1 MNEYIQ
7 NFTLSN
13 VRCFEGTNDIRL
25 RPLTFFVGENST
37 GKTTA
42 LACIQALGDCL
53 SIHNWQNNINFNR
66 IPYQLGTFENIVRN
80 GQEKLSEFQIG
91 FTFLVENQIENKLLL
106 TLREMEN
113 STDVDIKSV
122 KLTIPKGE
130 VLLKFPA
137 TKEDEE
143 EKQLTFEY
151 RSRTAAGKDYFEV
164 SFPHIPWLTSPIT
177 QINALL
183 ATLMQDKNN
192 HEQDKLKIFIL
203 KFISEIKSVP
213 GYTPSELKS
222 EYDYILFSTI
232 YNLLPFYSFQPI
244 RSKPMRTLDPIKDV
258 ENNEGNEIA
267 VTLVNLYRSKH
278 KNWIQLKF
286 NLDKFGEISGL
297 FKEINVNELGKSK
310 SDPFELQVKIGNGP
324 FVNLIDV
331 GYGINQI
338 LPILVRA
345 FSTDSHYS
353 TFLLQQ
359 PELHL
364 HPKGQAALATL
375 LVAVYQKLGHSFIIE
390 THSEN
395 LINRTRIEI
404 RKGKIDSNDVSLVY
418 FEPQGD
424 KVKIHNI
431 EFNQIGEMLGVPESY
446 REFFSKESFRLLG
459 FAQ

>member
-13 VRCFEGTNDIRL
+13 VRCFEGTHDIRL

-53 SIHNWQNNINFNR
+53 SIHNWQNNINFNQV
-66 IPYQLGTFENIVRN
+66 PYQLGTFENIVRN
-80 GQEKLSEFQIG
+80 GQDKISEFQIG
-91 FTFLVENQIENKLLL
+91 FTLLVENQIESKLLL

-130 VLLKFPA
+130 VLLKFPT
-137 TKEDEE
+137 TKEHDE
-143 EKQLTFEY
+143 EKQHIFGY
-151 RSRTAAGKDYFEV
+151 CSRTDAGKDYFEV
-164 SFPHIPWLTSPIT
+164 SFPYIPWSTS
-177 QINALL
+177 L
-183 ATLMQDKNN
+183 ATRIGTLVVSLMQGKNSI
-192 HEQDKLKIFIL
+192 EQTKLREFL
-203 KFISEIKSVP
+203 LDFFSEIKSTL
-213 GYTPSELKS
+213 GYASLEVQS
-222 EYDYILFSTI
+222 DFDYLLFATT
-232 YNLLPFYSFQPI
+232 YSFPPI
-244 RSKPMRTLDPIKDV
+244 RSKLERTLDSIKDS
-258 ENNEGNEIA
+258 ENSEENEMA

-278 KNWIQLKF
+278 KNWIQLKH
-286 NLDKFGEISGL
+286 NLDKFGENSGL
-297 FKEINVNELGKSK
+297 FKEIDVKELGYSK
-310 SDPFELQVKIGNGP
+310 SDPFELQAKIGNGP

-345 FSTDSHYS
+345 FSTDSHRT
-353 TFLLQQ
+353 TFLLQK

-375 LVAVYQKLGHSFIIE
+375 LIAVYQNLRHLFIIE

-418 FEPQGD
+418 FESLGD
-424 KVKIHNI
+424 NVKIHNI
-431 EFNQIGEMLGVPESY
+431 EFNQMGEMLDVPDSY
-446 REFFSKESFRLLG
+446 GEFFSKESFRLLG
-459 FAQ
+459 FAQG

>member
-13 VRCFEGTNDIRL
+13 VRCFEGTHDIRL

-53 SIHNWQNNINFNR
+53 SIHNWQNNINFNQV
-66 IPYQLGTFENIVRN
+66 PYQLGTFENIVRN
-80 GQEKLSEFQIG
+80 GQDKISEFQIG
-91 FTFLVENQIENKLLL
+91 FTLLVENQIESKLLL

-130 VLLKFPA
+130 VLLKFPV

-143 EKQLTFEY
+143 EK
-151 RSRTAAGKDYFEV
+151 RSRFRYHSRTDACKDYFEV
-164 SFPHIPWLTSPIT
+164 SFPYIPWSTS
-177 QINALL
+177 L
-183 ATLMQDKNN
+183 ATRIGTLVVSLMQGKNSI
-192 HEQDKLKIFIL
+192 EQTKLRQFL
-203 KFISEIKSVP
+203 QDFFSEIKSTL
-213 GYTPSELKS
+213 GYASLEVQS
-222 EYDYILFSTI
+222 DFDYLLFSTI
-232 YNLLPFYSFQPI
+232 YSFPPI
-244 RSKPMRTLDPIKDV
+244 RSKPKRTLDPIKDS
-258 ENNEGNEIA
+258 ENSEENEIA

-278 KNWIQLKF
+278 KNWIQLKH
-286 NLDKFGEISGL
+286 NLDKFGENSGL
-297 FKEINVNELGKSK
+297 FKEIDVKELGNSK
-310 SDPFELQVKIGNGP
+310 SDPFELQIKIGNGP

-338 LPILVRA
+338 LPILVRI
-345 FSTDSHYS
+345 FSTDSHRT

-359 PELHL
+359 PEVHL

-375 LVAVYQKLGHSFIIE
+375 LIAVYQNLRHSFIIE

-395 LINRTRIEI
+395 LMNRTRIEI

-418 FEPQGD
+418 FESQGD
-424 KVKIHNI
+424 NVKIHNI
-431 EFNQIGEMLGVPESY
+431 EFNQIGEMLDVPDSY
-446 REFFSKESFRLLG
+446 GEFISKESFRLLG
-459 FAQ
+459 FAQG

>member
-13 VRCFEGTNDIRL
+13 VRCFEGTHDIRL

-53 SIHNWQNNINFNR
+53 RIHNWQNNINFNQV
-66 IPYQLGTFENIVRN
+66 PYQLGTFENIVRN
-80 GQEKLSEFQIG
+80 GQDKIFEFQIG
-91 FTFLVENQIENKLLL
+91 FTFLVENQIESKLLL

-130 VLLKFPA
+130 VLLKFPT
-137 TKEDEE
+137 TKEHDE
-143 EKQLTFEY
+143 EKQHTFGY
-151 RSRTAAGKDYFEV
+151 CSRTDAGKDYFEV
-164 SFPHIPWLTSPIT
+164 SFPYIPWSTS
-177 QINALL
+177 L
-183 ATLMQDKNN
+183 ATRIGTLVVSLMQGKNSV
-192 HEQDKLKIFIL
+192 EQTKLREFL
-203 KFISEIKSVP
+203 LDFFSEIKSAL
-213 GYTPSELKS
+213 GYSSLEVQS
-222 EYDYILFSTI
+222 DFDYLLFATI
-232 YNLLPFYSFQPI
+232 YSFPPI
-244 RSKPMRTLDPIKDV
+244 RSKPKRTLDPIKDS
-258 ENNEGNEIA
+258 ENSEENEMAIN
-267 VTLVNLYRSKH
+267 LVNLYRSKNE
-278 KNWIQLKF
+278 KWIQLKH
-286 NLDKFGEISGL
+286 NLDKFGENSGL
-297 FKEINVNELGKSK
+297 FKEIDVKELGNSK
-310 SDPFELQVKIGNGP
+310 SDPFELQARIGNGP

-345 FSTDSHYS
+345 FSTDSHCT

-375 LVAVYQKLGHSFIIE
+375 LIAVYQNLRHLFIIE

-404 RKGKIDSNDVSLVY
+404 RKGNIDSNDVSLVY

-431 EFNQIGEMLGVPESY
+431 EFNQIGEMLDVPDSY

-459 FAQ
+459 FAQG

>member
-13 VRCFEGTNDIRL
+13 VRRFEDTHDIRL

-53 SIHNWQNNINFNR
+53 SIHNWQNNINFNQV
-66 IPYQLGTFENIVRN
+66 PYQLGTFENIVRN
-80 GQEKLSEFQIG
+80 GQEKIFEFQIG
-91 FTFLVENQIENKLLL
+91 FTFLVENQIESKLLL
-106 TLREMEN
+106 TLREMED

-130 VLLKFPA
+130 VLLKFPT
-137 TKEDEE
+137 TKEHDE
-143 EKQLTFEY
+143 EKQHIFGY
-151 RSRTAAGKDYFEV
+151 CSRTDAGKDYFEV
-164 SFPHIPWLTSPIT
+164 SFPYIPWSTS
-177 QINALL
+177 L
-183 ATLMQDKNN
+183 ATRIGTLVVSLMQGKNSI
-192 HEQDKLKIFIL
+192 EQTKLREFL
-203 KFISEIKSVP
+203 LDFFSEIKSTL
-213 GYTPSELKS
+213 GYASLEVQS
-222 EYDYILFSTI
+222 DFDY
-232 YNLLPFYSFQPI
+232 LLYATTYSFPPI
-244 RSKPMRTLDPIKDV
+244 RSKPKRTLDPIKDS
-258 ENNEGNEIA
+258 ENSEENEMA

-278 KNWIQLKF
+278 KNWIQLKH
-286 NLDKFGEISGL
+286 NLDKFGENSGL
-297 FKEINVNELGKSK
+297 FKEIDVKELGNSK
-310 SDPFELQVKIGNGP
+310 SGPFELQAKIGNGP

-338 LPILVRA
+338 LPILVRI
-345 FSTDSHYS
+345 FSTDSHHT

-359 PELHL
+359 PEVHL

-375 LVAVYQKLGHSFIIE
+375 LIAVYQNLRHSFIIE

-404 RKGKIDSNDVSLVY
+404 RKGNIDSNDVSLVY

-431 EFNQIGEMLGVPESY
+431 EFNQIGEMLDVPDSY
-446 REFFSKESFRLLG
+446 GEFFSKESFRLLG
-459 FAQ
+459 FAQG